1 MRKLTKHHVPGDKN
15 SLYYWTSYVK
25 PWRVVFNFIV
35 IYLCR
40 YLPSLRLKNVL
51 YRLVG
56 IKIGKDVS
64 VGLMVMF
71 DVFFPQLITIG
82 DNSVIGYNATF
93 LAHEFLVDEWATGEV
108 KIGANVL
115 IGANSTVLAGVTVG
129 ERAMVSAHSLVNK
142 DVAPQT
148 MAGGVPI
155 KKIRELMENPQRH

>member
-1 MRKLTKHHVPGDKN
+1 MVVMKLRNINKHTVPGDKN

-25 PWRVVFNFIV
+25 PWRVVVNFVI

-71 DVFFPQLITIG
+71 DVFFPQLITIEE
-82 DNSVIGYNATF
+82 NSVLGYNTTI

-129 ERAMVSAHSLVNK
+129 EGAMVSAHSLVNK
-142 DVAPQT
+142 DVAAYT
-148 MAGGVPI
+148 LAGGVPV
-155 KKIRELMENPQRH
+155 KKIRALR